1 MPCAHAFMCQPSFLP
16 GSTSWENLS
25 PCPSHRTMQ
34 VPAAAWSSPE
44 ILPPYLT
51 LSCGG
56 HMLSMGK
63 ERWLN
68 SFMEATNKCSKNKEL
83 FVASWAV
90 SLVLSTDSRIISG
103 LHLFC
108 CCLWVLHTQPRENR
122 LHLQEEISFMLLRFY
137 EHLWPQALI
146 ACMYTPLTLE
156 TGGYLTSQGIM
167 TIVNNYF
174 YVKNSMIR
182 ECRMKQ

>member
-16 GSTSWENLS
+16 GSTRWENLS

-90 SLVLSTDSRIISG
+90 SISCAEHWLTDHIRASSVLLLPVSVAHTAKGEQAAPSRG
-103 LHLFC
+103 DF
-108 CCLWVLHTQPRENR
+108 
-122 LHLQEEISFMLLRFY
+122 
-137 EHLWPQALI
+137 
-146 ACMYTPLTLE
+146 
-156 TGGYLTSQGIM
+156 
-167 TIVNNYF
+167 F
-174 YVKNSMIR
+174 YVAQILRAPMATSFNSLYVHHWHWRLEDI
-182 ECRMKQ
+182 